1 MIHFINFEERV
12 KGNNKNEE
20 KDDDV
25 SDVNHL

>member
-1 MIHFINFEERV
+1 MIHFINFEV
-12 KGNNKNEE
+12 CIKGNNKNEG